1 MRAGRP
7 PAYSISPFMRDTK
20 LVKGIHCEVR
30 EQVFDIAIEDTPV
43 RAFYMTMSYHYK
55 FPRALESKFKQ
66 QTEGNFAKFVL
77 LYLDVEDKNRQFV
90 EVQKLA
96 LVYGYNLLPADSVED
111 CRDCLEELRVEFT
124 SMSGRY
130 NYSKQTETDK
140 PCYYPMQYVEYTPY
154 ADYFRKESRRL
165 RSRIED
171 MSKTELLTECRIET
185 CHRTFLPPGRR

>member
-1 MRAGRP
+1 
-7 PAYSISPFMRDTK
+7 MRDTK

-124 SMSGRY
+124 GE
-130 NYSKQTETDK
+130 SKQTRKPERPTNSQDRTDSQNPSEGGSK
-140 PCYYPMQYVEYTPY
+140 FYPKDRPGQ
-154 ADYFRKESRRL
+154 
-165 RSRIED
+165 RSEQ
-171 MSKTELLTECRIET
+171 
-185 CHRTFLPPGRR
+185 

>member
-124 SMSGRY
+124 GE
-130 NYSKQTETDK
+130 SKQTRKPERPTNSQDRTDSQNPSEGGSK
-140 PCYYPMQYVEYTPY
+140 FYPKDRPEQ
-154 ADYFRKESRRL
+154 
-165 RSRIED
+165 RSEQ
-171 MSKTELLTECRIET
+171 
-185 CHRTFLPPGRR
+185 